1 MHDALKEDT
10 SIVLIR
16 EVQEIYERLD
26 RPGKV
31 GRDIADLFPV
41 KWVRVRL
48 EDVADKKGETEFIQ
62 IVIPGRQGSSSGGH
76 AETLGVIGRLGGV
89 GARPLIRG
97 LVSDGDGALVAL
109 SVALKLARMHAV
121 GDVLEGDVVVA
132 THVRTDAPVLPM
144 KPVDFMD
151 TPIELE
157 TILKLEVAT
166 DMDAILSIDTSRG
179 NRLLNRNGFAITP
192 TVKEGWILKVSD
204 DLLRVMEHTTGSLPA
219 AFPITMQDIV
229 PYVGDVYH
237 INSLMQPAVVTRAP
251 VVGIALTAAGS
262 VPGCASGVSNPFR
275 VEEVGRFVVECAQQF
290 GRGEIAFYDWE
301 EFARLRAMYGDMH
314 RLQSIADV
322 A

>member
-1 MHDALKEDT
+1 M
-10 SIVLIR
+10 LIR
-16 EVQEIYERLD
+16 EIQEVYECLD
-26 RPGKV
+26 QPGKV
-31 GRDIADLFPV
+31 GCKIANLFPTERIEL
-41 KWVRVRL
+41 RV
-48 EDVADKKGETEFIQ
+48 EDISDRKGETEFIQ
-62 IVIPGRQGSSSGGH
+62 IRVPGRQGKSSGGH
-76 AETLGVIGRLGGV
+76 ADTLGVIGRLGGV
-89 GARPLIRG
+89 GARPPIKG

-109 SVALKLARMHAV
+109 SAGLKLANMNAL
-121 GDVLEGDVVVA
+121 GDVLEGDVIIA

-151 TPIELE
+151 TPVELN

-179 NRLLNRNGFAITP
+179 NRLLNSNGFAITP
-192 TVKEGWILKVSD
+192 TVRQGWILKVSD

-229 PYVGDVYH
+229 PYVGDVFH
-237 INSLMQPAVVTRAP
+237 INSIMQPAVVTQAP

-275 VEEVGRFVVECAQQF
+275 VEEVGRFIVECAQQF
-290 GRGEIAFYDWE
+290 GRGEVAFYDRE

-314 RLQSIADV
+314 HLQSIPDAD
-322 A
+322 

>member
-1 MHDALKEDT
+1 M
-10 SIVLIR
+10 LIR
-16 EVQEIYERLD
+16 EVQEIYECLD

-31 GRDIADLFPV
+31 GREIAELFPHN
-41 KWVRVRL
+41 WCDLRV
-48 EDVADKKGETEFIQ
+48 EDVVDKKGRTEFIQ
-62 IVIPGRQGSSSGGH
+62 IAIRGRQGKSAGGQ
-76 AETLGVIGRLGGV
+76 AKTLGVIGRLGCV
-89 GARPLIRG
+89 GARPLIKG

-109 SVALKLARMHAV
+109 SVALKLARMNAL
-121 GDVLEGDVVVA
+121 GDVLEGDVIVA
-132 THVRTDAPVLPM
+132 THVRTDGPVLPM

-151 TPIELE
+151 TPVELD
-157 TILKLEVAT
+157 TILNLEVAA

-179 NRLLNRNGFAITP
+179 NRLLNSNGFAITP

-229 PYVGDVYH
+229 PYVGDVFH

-275 VEEVGRFVVECAQQF
+275 AEEVGRYVVECAQQF
-290 GRGEIAFYDWE
+290 GRGEVAFYDRE
-301 EFARLRAMYGDMH
+301 EFARLRAMYGNMR
-314 RLQSIADV
+314 RLQSIPELA
-322 A
+322 

>member
-1 MHDALKEDT
+1 M
-10 SIVLIR
+10 LIR
-16 EVQEIYERLD
+16 EIQEVYECLD
-26 RPGKV
+26 QPGKV
-31 GRDIADLFPV
+31 GCKIANLFPTERIEL
-41 KWVRVRL
+41 RV
-48 EDVADKKGETEFIQ
+48 EDISDRKGETEFIQ
-62 IVIPGRQGSSSGGH
+62 IRVPGRQGKSSGGH
-76 AETLGVIGRLGGV
+76 ANTLGVIGRLGGV
-89 GARPLIRG
+89 GARPPIKG

-109 SVALKLARMHAV
+109 SAGLKLANMNAL
-121 GDVLEGDVVVA
+121 GDVLEGDVIIA

-151 TPIELE
+151 TPVELN

-192 TVKEGWILKVSD
+192 TVRQGWILKVSD

-229 PYVGDVYH
+229 PYVGDVFH
-237 INSLMQPAVVTRAP
+237 INSIMQPAVVTKAP

-275 VEEVGRFVVECAQQF
+275 VEEVGRFIVECAQQF
-290 GRGEIAFYDWE
+290 GRGEVAFYDKE
-301 EFARLRAMYGDMH
+301 EFARLCAMYGDMH
-314 RLQSIADV
+314 QLQSIPDV
-322 A
+322 D